1 MRGEDPDT
9 GEASFD
15 GPPRASQRREDANHP
30 WFFDS
35 ERQPVSAISSTAD
48 DGSPNSSDPEALV
61 RASRGGL
68 GGRPAESVEQAARQL
83 AGIAKLLSP
92 GLTTFETGR
101 ESGAKLVQKLDEL
114 EVRLRNRGPGG
125 SDSLT
130 AALAGLEAEFRASP
144 RMPATVEPPG
154 QKTGL
159 RTGSE
164 GAAERA
170 PSVAGGMASNHA
182 SCSVAEPVLGD
193 PEKDVAALAGKLE
206 NACDDLDRDF
216 GGEGVD
222 RDGKA
227 GVLGAEA
234 RQGVALETPVR
245 DLTGGAQTIR
255 ELGEC
260 TSSLDQFDRLARV
273 FQRSLTQLE
282 AAKAYKGSFEGHGAE
297 NPVPETFPAPSMNP
311 AHYDALTRHIETSHR
326 QLAARLEAGL
336 AAGANEMH
344 TLRDLVAD
352 AANKMELAREPGQG
366 QSAGAALEPEIAKL
380 ALRLDCAGE
389 GLASLT
395 SLECSSGGL
404 SVQPE
409 ETRRIVSGL
418 SNAAEPKPSNG
429 PGSVE
434 DAQSIMRGIDG
445 LRALHEETAQQAR
458 LALTVIQESVEQ
470 VAGYCARLEAAAGGM
485 RPDRRGAGIA
495 PEDPFAPILTY
506 LAQLENPLAREALA
520 DDGVQGAG
528 KQQPAAHGDAAGEP
542 GFLIEPGL
550 GFPGRD
556 QHSERRD
563 APPKASQVR
572 DEGASRTDFIAAARR
587 AARTAQMELDG
598 ATSKSLAGDD
608 GRAKPGAFPF
618 GRSWGLFVTYKRPLV
633 LGAAVL
639 FAAIGAY
646 ALARTLAH
654 HNLND
659 FVPDF
664 LRQSGRAAEHGKSAG
679 GASRTFASMTPK
691 GRLPAT
697 QARRNEAPGGQLP
710 AAGAA
715 STMTALLDPSRLAA
729 PAEPGFPSDSTVPFG
744 KLSPATRAIAG
755 SDAIV
760 VVAGSIRASNIAS
773 ISAPPRPPAATVPAK
788 ALPSAA
794 LAATPAVPSAG
805 PLTARAAPPAVGPN
819 ENLVGKAEAG
829 DAAAQFD
836 LAVRYAEGGAGPR
849 NYELAAQWY
858 EKAAQQGIA
867 VAEYRLASLYEKGLG
882 VGKDIQRAKDLY
894 QRAAEKGNTRAM
906 YNLGVLAADGTGG
919 KPNYTSAALWFGK
932 AAEYGIRDS
941 QFNLAVLLARGLGLP
956 KDLVKSYT
964 WFAIVAAAGDADA
977 ARKRDDVAARL
988 TSSELAAANAAA
1000 AGFAPRPADHAA
1012 NEITPPPTQLEAA
1025 PAQGQPVKPKVSGL

>member
-1 MRGEDPDT
+1 M
-9 GEASFD
+9 
-15 GPPRASQRREDANHP
+15 
-30 WFFDS
+30 
-35 ERQPVSAISSTAD
+35 SAISSTAD
-48 DGSPNSSDPEALV
+48 DGSPNSIDPEALV

-125 SDSLT
+125 SDLLR

-154 QKTGL
+154 QKAAL

-164 GAAERA
+164 GAAEWA
-170 PSVAGGMASNHA
+170 PSVAAEMASNHA
-182 SCSVAEPVLGD
+182 SRSVAEPVLGD

-206 NACDDLDRDF
+206 DACDDLDRDF
-216 GGEGVD
+216 GGEDVD

-260 TSSLDQFDRLARV
+260 TNSLDQFDRLARV
-273 FQRSLTQLE
+273 FQRSLTQVE
-282 AAKAYKGSFEGHGAE
+282 ATKAYRGSFEGHGAE

-311 AHYDALTRHIETSHR
+311 A
-326 QLAARLEAGL
+326 QLATRLEAGL
-336 AAGANEMH
+336 AAGANEMP

-352 AANKMELAREPGQG
+352 AAKKMEVARDPGQG
-366 QSAGAALEPEIAKL
+366 QCAGAALKPEIAKL
-380 ALRLDCAGE
+380 ALRLDRAGE

-395 SLECSSGGL
+395 SLEGSISGL
-404 SVQPE
+404 SVQLE
-409 ETRRIVSGL
+409 ETRPIVSGL
-418 SNAAEPKPSNG
+418 SNAAEAKPSNG
-429 PGSVE
+429 RGSVE

-458 LALTVIQESVEQ
+458 LVLTAIQESVEQ

-485 RPDRRGAGIA
+485 RPDRRGAGVA

-506 LAQLENPLAREALA
+506 LAQLDNPLAREALA
-520 DDGVQGAG
+520 DDGVQGVG
-528 KQQPAAHGDAAGEP
+528 KQQSAAHGDTAGEP

-598 ATSKSLAGDD
+598 ATSKSLAGD
-608 GRAKPGAFPF
+608 GARAKPGAFPF
-618 GRSWGLFVTYKRPLV
+618 GRSWGLLVTYKRPLV
-633 LGAAVL
+633 LGTAVL

-679 GASRTFASMTPK
+679 VANRTFASMTPK
-691 GRLPAT
+691 GRLPAS
-697 QARRNEAPGGQLP
+697 QARRNEAPGDQLP

-729 PAEPGFPSDSTVPFG
+729 PAEPGFPSDSTAPFG

-760 VVAGSIRASNIAS
+760 VGAGSIRASNIAS
-773 ISAPPRPPAATVPAK
+773 TSAPPRPPAATVPTK
-788 ALPSAA
+788 ALPSVA
-794 LAATPAVPSAG
+794 LAASPAVPAG

-849 NYELAAQWY
+849 NYELAAKWY
-858 EKAAQQGIA
+858 EKAAQQGRA

-894 QRAAEKGNTRAM
+894 QRAAEKGNTHAM
-906 YNLGVLAADGTGG
+906 YNLGVLAAEGTGG

-932 AAEYGIRDS
+932 AAEYGVRDS

-964 WFAIVAAAGDADA
+964 WFAIVAAAGDAEA

>member
-1 MRGEDPDT
+1 MRSEDPDT
-9 GEASFD
+9 GEARFD
-15 GPPRASQRREDANHP
+15 GPPRASQRREDANRT

-35 ERQPVSAISSTAD
+35 ERQPVSAISSKAD
-48 DGSPNSSDPEALV
+48 DGSPNPSDPEALV
-61 RASRGGL
+61 HASRGGL
-68 GGRPAESVEQAARQL
+68 GRPAESVEQAAGL
-83 AGIAKLLSP
+83 HAGIAKLLSP
-92 GLTTFETGR
+92 ELTTFERDR

-114 EVRLRNRGPGG
+114 EVRLRNRGRDGD
-125 SDSLT
+125 DSLR

-154 QKTGL
+154 QKSALETS
-159 RTGSE
+159 SE
-164 GAAERA
+164 GAAERT
-170 PSVAGGMASNHA
+170 PLVAGEMASNHPGP
-182 SCSVAEPVLGD
+182 SVAEPILAD
-193 PEKDVAALAGKLE
+193 HEKDVAALAGTLE
-206 NACDDLDRDF
+206 NACDDVDRDF

-227 GVLGAEA
+227 YVLGAEA
-234 RQGVALETPVR
+234 RQAVALKTPVC
-245 DLTGGAQTIR
+245 DLTGDAKTIR
-255 ELGEC
+255 EVDEC
-260 TSSLDQFDRLARV
+260 ASSLDQFDRLARV

-282 AAKAYKGSFEGHGAE
+282 AAKAYRASFGGHGAE
-297 NPVPETFPAPSMNP
+297 NPVPETFPAPSMDP
-311 AHYDALTRHIETSHR
+311 ARYDALTRHIETSHR
-326 QLAARLEAGL
+326 QLAARLDAGL
-336 AAGANEMH
+336 AAGANEMN

-352 AANKMELAREPGQG
+352 AAKKMERARDSGQC
-366 QSAGAALEPEIAKL
+366 QCAGAALEVEIAKL
-380 ALRLDCAGE
+380 ALRLDRAGE

-395 SLECSSGGL
+395 SLEGSLGGL
-404 SVQPE
+404 SVQLE
-409 ETRRIVSGL
+409 ETRRIASGM

-434 DAQSIMRGIDG
+434 DAQSIMRGIAG
-445 LRALHEETAQQAR
+445 LRILHEETARQAQ
-458 LALTVIQESVEQ
+458 LALTAIQESVEQ
-470 VAGYCARLEAAAGGM
+470 VAGYCARLEAAADGL

-506 LAQLENPLAREALA
+506 LAQHENPLAREALA

-528 KQQPAAHGDAAGEP
+528 KRQPAAHGDTAGEA

-556 QHSERRD
+556 EHSETRD

-598 ATSKSLAGDD
+598 ATSKSLARDD
-608 GRAKPGAFPF
+608 GRAKPGAFLF
-618 GRSWGLFVTYKRPLV
+618 GRSWGLFVLYRRPLV
-633 LGAAVL
+633 LGAVVL
-639 FAAIGAY
+639 FAVIGAY
-646 ALARTLAH
+646 ALARTFAH

-659 FVPDF
+659 FVPNF
-664 LRQSGRAAEHGKSAG
+664 LRQSSRAAEHGTPAG
-679 GASRTFASMTPK
+679 VASRTFASLTPK
-691 GRLPAT
+691 GRLPAS
-697 QARRNEAPGGQLP
+697 QGRRNEAPRGQLP
-710 AAGAA
+710 AAGGAR
-715 STMTALLDPSRLAA
+715 TLTALLDPSRLAA
-729 PAEPGFPSDSTVPFG
+729 PAEPGFPSDSAAPFG
-744 KLSPATRAIAG
+744 KLSPAPRAIAG

-760 VVAGSIRASNIAS
+760 VVAGPISASNRASL
-773 ISAPPRPPAATVPAK
+773 SAPPGPPAATVPAK
-788 ALPSAA
+788 ALPLAA
-794 LAATPAVPSAG
+794 AAATPTVPYAG
-805 PLTARAAPPAVGPN
+805 PSTARAAPPAVGPN
-819 ENLVGKAEAG
+819 ENLVGQAESG

-858 EKAAQQGIA
+858 EKAAQQGLA
-867 VAEYRLASLYEKGLG
+867 VAEYRLGSLYEKGLG
-882 VGKDIQRAKDLY
+882 VGKDMQRAKDLY

-906 YNLGVLAADGTGG
+906 HNLGVLAAEGG

-932 AAEYGIRDS
+932 AAEYGIHDS
-941 QFNLAVLLARGLGLP
+941 QYNLAVLLARGLGLP

-1012 NEITPPPTQLEAA
+1012 NEFTPPPARLEAA
-1025 PAQGQPVKPKVSGL
+1025 QPVKPKVSGL